1 MNHLEAVFWDYP
13 QLKNEKNLKNFIRKN
28 KKSKKVYTWL
38 LRRFMEHARVVD
50 TLEYFSLQEIADIL
64 PEIRLTPY
72 SSKKWKRI
80 IEVYEKTQR
89 K

>member
-13 QLKNEKNLKNFIRKN
+13 QLKNEKNLKRFIEKN
-28 KKSKKVYTWL
+28 RKSKKIYAWV
-38 LRRFMEHARVVD
+38 LRRFLENARVVD
-50 TLEYFSLQEIADIL
+50 ALEYFSIKEIGNIL

-72 SSKKWKRI
+72 SRKKWERI
-80 IEVYEKTQR
+80 IEVYGKTKR

>member
-13 QLKNEKNLKNFIRKN
+13 QLKNEKNLKKFI
-28 KKSKKVYTWL
+28 KKSKKSKKIYTWV
-38 LRRFMEHARVVD
+38 LRRFLENARVVD

-72 SSKKWKRI
+72 SKKKWKRI
-80 IEVYEKTQR
+80 IEVYGKTKR

>member
-13 QLKNEKNLKNFIRKN
+13 QLKNEKNLKKFIKRN
-28 KKSKKVYTWL
+28 KKSKKIYTWVL
-38 LRRFMEHARVVD
+38 KRFLENARVVD

-64 PEIRLTPY
+64 PEIILSPY
-72 SSKKWKRI
+72 SRKKWKRI
-80 IEVYEKTQR
+80 IKVYGKTKR

>member
-1 MNHLEAVFWDYP
+1 
-13 QLKNEKNLKNFIRKN
+13 
-28 KKSKKVYTWL
+28 
-38 LRRFMEHARVVD
+38 MEHARVVD

>member
-13 QLKNEKNLKNFIRKN
+13 QLKNEKNLKDFIKN
-28 KKSKKVYTWL
+28 SKKSKKIHTWI
-38 LRRFMEHARVVD
+38 LRRFLENARVVD

-64 PEIRLTPY
+64 PAIRLTPY
-72 SSKKWKRI
+72 SQKKWKRV
-80 IEVYEKTQR
+80 IEVYGKTKR

>member
-13 QLKNEKNLKNFIRKN
+13 QLKNEKNLKKFI
-28 KKSKKVYTWL
+28 KKSKKSKKIYTWVL
-38 LRRFMEHARVVD
+38 KRFLENGRVVD

-72 SSKKWKRI
+72 SKKKWKRI
-80 IEVYEKTQR
+80 IEVYGKTKR